1 MQKQL
6 NIIYRNN
13 YTPFLMFFNVL
24 NTTFNYNLNMSFKE
38 NLKAELEYQGI
49 QLKELELKTGIS
61 KNTIGNYLTGH
72 NSVPAADNAVKI
84 AQALGVSVEYLVTG
98 TDLKNTK
105 ISSFPIKYRKIIEN
119 LELLD
124 DKDLEAILALVEV
137 LKTRKT
143 SS

>member
-1 MQKQL
+1 
-6 NIIYRNN
+6 
-13 YTPFLMFFNVL
+13 MFFNVL

-105 ISSFPIKYRKIIEN
+105 ISSCPIKYRKIIEN

>member
-1 MQKQL
+1 
-6 NIIYRNN
+6 
-13 YTPFLMFFNVL
+13 
-24 NTTFNYNLNMSFKE
+24 MSFKE

-105 ISSFPIKYRKIIEN
+105 ISSCPMKYRKIIEN